1 MAWEERGSNLVARRR
16 VLRRG
21 VTFLSSVQVVP
32 LPVGWLARSLPPLP
46 PLEDDVTNFGE
57 GWRIPGKPPRP
68 LAPQ

>member
-1 MAWEERGSNLVARRR
+1 M
-16 VLRRG
+16 LRRG